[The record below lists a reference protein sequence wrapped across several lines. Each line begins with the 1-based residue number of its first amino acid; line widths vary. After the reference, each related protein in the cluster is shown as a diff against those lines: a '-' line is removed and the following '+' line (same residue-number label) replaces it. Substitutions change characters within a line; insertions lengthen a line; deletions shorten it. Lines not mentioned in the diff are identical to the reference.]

1 MAISCFVAEIAT
13 PRRAR
18 LRATTTPTR
27 AMNAKATLLLL
38 VSSYSRCACLQAVV
52 GRRGFAIGAA
62 ASLLPAA
69 AVGADDTTSVTKM
82 DAFQLRASIKGLDE
96 ALASWRVEIAQVQLG
111 NEPSSVVA
119 VAGLGDSTLQ
129 HFAADGLVSS
139 VEAFKTSRN
148 GMLQMLYLAR
158 GAARYEQDPKVA
170 LDYIDK
176 ARIEAE
182 AASEALRAIAS
193 GLGVTVSSS
202 SSAAAAA
209 KAEDKITFQPREAP
223 KVENRLV
230 F

>member
-1 MAISCFVAEIAT
+1 
-13 PRRAR
+13 
-18 LRATTTPTR
+18 
-27 AMNAKATLLLL
+27 
-38 VSSYSRCACLQAVV
+38 
-52 GRRGFAIGAA
+52 
-62 ASLLPAA
+62 
-69 AVGADDTTSVTKM
+69 M

-209 KAEDKITFQPREAP
+209 KAEDKITFQPRQAP